1 MGTAN
6 HLPSFSLTGP
16 QNTMMHSVPTGLFFV
31 TLLSLGHCASSPRS
45 GQAPKDAA
53 AAVWVQLVS
62 LSRSDARPTLVKGS
76 TAEIRGSPGLWWVLG
91 EKQLST
97 YSHTWK
103 PTELAHNDQTNSWN
117 MYDMNTNRWRPTHCQ
132 IPEDLANFLQ
142 GKEISKRWGTS
153 WIVKLNENPA
163 QSDAPRRAGAL

>member
-53 AAVWVQLVS
+53 AAVWIQVIS
-62 LSRSDARPTLVKGS
+62 LHRSDAPPTPTKGS
-76 TAEIRGSPGLWWVLG
+76 TTEIHGSPGSWFTVG
-91 EKQLST
+91 ERQQST
-97 YSHTWK
+97 SKHTWEE
-103 PTELAHNDQTNSWN
+103 PELAKVFDVRLTFGLCR
-117 MYDMNTNRWRPTHCQ
+117 TT
-132 IPEDLANFLQ
+132 
-142 GKEISKRWGTS
+142 T
-153 WIVKLNENPA
+153 
-163 QSDAPRRAGAL
+163 RAGSTRGQHLDSQKANGGRPVFGYPMVLQTLFAVSR

>member
-53 AAVWVQLVS
+53 AAVWIQVIS
-62 LSRSDARPTLVKGS
+62 LHRSDAPPTPTRGS
-76 TAEIRGSPGLWWVLG
+76 TTEIHGSPGSWFTVG
-91 EKQLST
+91 ERQQST
-97 YSHTWK
+97 SKHTWEE
-103 PTELAHNDQTNSWN
+103 PELAKFFP
-117 MYDMNTNRWRPTHCQ
+117 NRTPEHHDAFSTHRTLLRDPAKPGPLRVIATIGPSPQRCRRCCLDSG
-132 IPEDLANFLQ
+132 DLFRSVRLTF
-142 GKEISKRWGTS
+142 GLCR
-153 WIVKLNENPA
+153 
-163 QSDAPRRAGAL
+163 